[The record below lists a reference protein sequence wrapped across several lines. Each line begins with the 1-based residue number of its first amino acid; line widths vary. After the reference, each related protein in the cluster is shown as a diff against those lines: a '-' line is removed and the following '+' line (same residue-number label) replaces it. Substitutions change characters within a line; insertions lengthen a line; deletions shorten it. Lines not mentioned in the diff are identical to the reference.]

1 MAIVGL
7 FITNQLQQYNISS
20 VQKSLTSA
28 SNNLV
33 NESIRSDMSVV
44 KQQYD
49 LQQTLMNTTLPA
61 GYEISVIDMKTG
73 TIVAS
78 AEHG

>member
-1 MAIVGL
+1 MFKSIRWKLISIHFVLVFVSMAIVGL

-49 LQQTLMNTTLPA
+49 LHHESKKQN
-61 GYEISVIDMKTG
+61 
-73 TIVAS
+73 
-78 AEHG
+78 